1 MSLHEKLN
9 ELIEDEQFF
18 IDNSRGW
25 NTRIDNWRN
34 ETKLKLKKLKHKD
47 EIAKEYIDWLKKEGY
62 ISGVWRSKELRK
74 NKEVRWQEK
83 NWNEI
88 NKH

>member
-1 MSLHEKLN
+1 M
-9 ELIEDEQFF
+9 
-18 IDNSRGW
+18 
-25 NTRIDNWRN
+25 
-34 ETKLKLKKLKHKD
+34 KKLKHKD
-47 EIAKEYIDWLKKEGY
+47 ETAKEYIHWLKKEGY

-88 NKH
+88 ITDTKGGQ